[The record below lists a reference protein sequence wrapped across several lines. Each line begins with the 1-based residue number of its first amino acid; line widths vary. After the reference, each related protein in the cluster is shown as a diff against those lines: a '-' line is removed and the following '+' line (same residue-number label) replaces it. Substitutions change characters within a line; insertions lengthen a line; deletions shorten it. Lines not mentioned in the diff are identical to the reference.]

1 MARKRKSGSKNKVVG
16 HSAITRINRPIN
28 PFEKKRSRYSGKYLT
43 EIQRQND
50 AAKVLAQL
58 DLLVDGPY
66 QEELNCSQKWRGS
79 GNQNLIALSERYKNL
94 VDQWMQ
100 ESSRELECELDSE
113 LNFSLTGIPEAGF
126 MNKLKEN
133 LSRRGLDF

>member
-1 MARKRKSGSKNKVVG
+1 ML
-16 HSAITRINRPIN
+16 H
-28 PFEKKRSRYSGKYLT
+28 
-43 EIQRQND
+43 
-50 AAKVLAQL
+50 
-58 DLLVDGPY
+58 
-66 QEELNCSQKWRGS
+66 
-79 GNQNLIALSERYKNL
+79 QNLIALSERYKNL